1 MTKLSKSKLNTLKTN
16 KKLEAFSSGI
26 FGKYD
31 FLTDEDVLPKI
42 GLLEKAATIK
52 RFEKAD

>member
-42 GLLEKAATIK
+42 GLLEKAATFK